1 MSVAARL
8 STTAI
13 AGLAAFGAVG
23 IYTLLAGPAATYVDL
38 AILMILFTAVYV
50 PGVFASA
57 VDFSIIT
64 QFKPARVM
72 SVPTQ

>member
-23 IYTLLAGPAATYVDL
+23 IYTLLAGPAATYADL

-50 PGVFASA
+50 PGVFASRRLLDYHA
-57 VDFSIIT
+57 IQT
-64 QFKPARVM
+64 RKGM